1 MIKMI
6 MKDKTPVNPTAL
18 DQAYG
23 IEWLLLIL
31 GIDLLRSNFQFPMR
45 CKFSDWLDPYQ
56 GLDSEGLHNRPH
68 RYQKL
73 CRIFPTVNLG
83 EVK

>member
-1 MIKMI
+1 
-6 MKDKTPVNPTAL
+6 MKGQIPVNFTAL
-18 DQAYG
+18 DRAYG
-23 IEWLLLIL
+23 IEWLLLLVL
-31 GIDLLRSNFQFPMR
+31 GIDLLRSNFQFPMS
-45 CKFSDWLDPYQ
+45 CKFSGWLDPYQ